1 MAPKPPSV
9 SEQRAKVDR
18 LRSELQ
24 KPSVMSNPRRAAL
37 LREALAAAEKNLR
50 EQQARRGK

>member
-24 KPSVMSNPRRAAL
+24 TPAVMNNPQRAAL
-37 LREALAAAEKNLR
+37 LKEQLRVNQELFRELR
-50 EQQARRGK
+50 AKEGK

>member
-1 MAPKPPSV
+1 MAPKRPSV

-24 KPSVMSNPRRAAL
+24 KPAVMNNPQRAAL
-37 LREALAAAEKNLR
+37 LKEQLRVNQELFRELR
-50 EQQARRGK
+50 AKEGK